1 VDKEYKRL
9 QGFDKGE
16 RPYFY
21 DVKNPSVYKDSRL
34 LKGFQYRDGTEDN
47 EAEKVPHSSLEFS
60 YSLIAN
66 SLNYLYFFEIFLTLS
81 FSVLE

>member
-1 VDKEYKRL
+1 MDEEYRRL

-21 DVKNPSVYKDSRL
+21 DVKYPPVYKDSRL
-34 LKGFQYRDGTEDN
+34 LKGFQYGDGTKDN
-47 EAEKVPHSSLEFS
+47 EAKKVPHSSLEFS
-60 YSLIAN
+60 YLLIAN
-66 SLNYLYFFEIFLTLS
+66 SLNYLCFLKIFLTLS